1 MDTDGE
7 AGTGGPGGPVGG
19 ALAGLAGWLASAA
32 GGRTPVVTEL
42 PDGGDAA
49 RICLWPLALLPER
62 TGGGSSVMA
71 AVRLRARF
79 VVIVE
84 GPVDA
89 ALSIVDRLL
98 WAVAEPG
105 GYQPVPEPV
114 DPALWLAL
122 GVPARP
128 ALQFD
133 VPLRLD
139 RPVPAPAPPARRLRV
154 DGAPLRP
161 LRGRVV
167 GPGGIGLPGVQVS
180 AGDTVTR
187 TDPYGEF
194 VLSGVAGETATV
206 LQLSGKGRY
215 LRAEVPAGST
225 DAVVVHCDI
234 EEV

>member
-1 MDTDGE
+1 MGTEGG
-7 AGTGGPGGPVGG
+7 AGTGGQPGPVGS
-19 ALAGLAGWLASAA
+19 ALAGLVAWLTGAT
-32 GGRTPVVTEL
+32 GGRTPVVTAL
-42 PDGGDAA
+42 PAGGDTA

-62 TGGGSSVMA
+62 DGRGSSA
-71 AVRLRARF
+71 PAPVRLRARF
-79 VVIVE
+79 VVVPD

-89 ALSIVDRLL
+89 ALSIVDCLL

-114 DPALWLAL
+114 DLALWQAL
-122 GVPARP
+122 GVTVRP
-128 ALQFD
+128 ALLFD

-139 RPVPAPAPPARRLRV
+139 RQVPVTAPPARSLRV
-154 DGAPLRP
+154 DGGPLRS

-167 GPGGIGLPGVQVS
+167 GPGGVGLPGVQVS
-180 AGDTVTR
+180 AGDAVTR
-187 TDPYGEF
+187 TDGRGEF
-194 VLSGVAGETATV
+194 VLSGVAGETPTV
-206 LQLSGKGRY
+206 LQLAGRGLH